1 MYTLVIIGFATW
13 EGHAGPVP
21 VRFQASDLTS
31 AQCEEGRRTI
41 PKSIQNSWGRKISF
55 TSITCKKG

>member
-1 MYTLVIIGFATW
+1 VYTLVIIGFATW

-41 PKSIQNSWGRKISF
+41 PRSIQNSWGRKIRF